1 VKLAD
6 FNIVEFSRLET
17 LELQEFESQIQFQ
30 VLIIYDVQ
38 ISKRIH
44 VLANINPNL
53 SNNQHVGGFLSFDHY
68 HTRVE
73 VATFPVHSLHFLPL
87 KAILYNHPT
96 SVIKGCEQSTTFITY
111 K

>member
-17 LELQEFESQIQFQ
+17 LELQEFESQIQF
-30 VLIIYDVQ
+30 
-38 ISKRIH
+38 H